1 MAGKSLADN
10 HLSSLARKGRYGDTE
25 LVHVNEQEKSM
36 LEAMGGSGGINPD
49 TGLKEYNP
57 LMVAQLTLAGLGAFT
72 SGSAQEDKSRMEQQM
87 SQEALK
93 RLDLQEKALDTGVV
107 SKKKAEIQKY
117 TMGVEELSAETGIA
131 KEDLKKQ
138 ADKAI
143 EMSGGIARGG
153 SDQKKSEMWGR
164 VKDAFG
170 RGRGNLL
177 ASLGGAMGEI
187 EGWYESKK
195 AGIAADR
202 SSLMATIDF
211 AKQREGAFYLGKG
224 LKHVG
229 KKLFG

>member
-10 HLSSLARKGRYGDTE
+10 HLSSLARKGRRGDTE

-36 LEAMGGSGGINPD
+36 LEAMGGSGGTNPD

-57 LMVAQLTLAGLGAFT
+57 LVVAQLALAGLGAFT
-72 SGSAQEDKSRMEQQM
+72 SGSAQEDQARMEQQM
-87 SQEALK
+87 SQEGLK
-93 RLDLQEKALDTGVV
+93 RLDLQEQALETGVV

-117 TMGVEELSAETGIA
+117 TMGVEALSAETGIA
-131 KEDLKKQ
+131 KEDLNKQ
-138 ADKAI
+138 TDEVIRKQGGLVKAGAD
-143 EMSGGIARGG
+143 ER
-153 SDQKKSEMWGR
+153 KSEMWGR
-164 VKDAFG
+164 VKETFG
-170 RGRGNLL
+170 RGRKNLV

-187 EGWYESKK
+187 EGWYEGKK

-211 AKQREGAFYLGKG
+211 AKQREGSFYLGKG

>member
-25 LVHVNEQEKSM
+25 LVHVNKQEKSM

-49 TGLKEYNP
+49 TGLKEYTP
-57 LMVAQLTLAGLGAFT
+57 LVVAQMALAGLGAFT
-72 SGSAQEDKSRMEQQM
+72 SGSAQEDQARMEQQI

-93 RLDLQEKALDTGVV
+93 RLDLQEKALETGMV

-117 TMGVEELSAETGIA
+117 TMGVEELSTETGIA
-131 KEDLKKQ
+131 KEDLNKQ
-138 ADKAI
+138 TEVAI
-143 EMSGGIARGG
+143 QKSGGIAKGAAGER
-153 SDQKKSEMWGR
+153 KSEMWDR
-164 VKDAFG
+164 VKGAFG
-170 RGRGNLL
+170 RGRKNLL

-187 EGWYESKK
+187 EGWYEGKK

-202 SSLMATIDF
+202 SSLMASIDF
-211 AKQREGAFYLGKG
+211 AKQREGAFYIGKP
-224 LKHVG
+224 LKQVG